1 MSKIDDLIG
10 KCTDWSNDRG
20 IIKNGTK
27 ESQCLKLVSEV
38 GELADNIAKGRDVW
52 DDIGD
57 CLVVLNNLA
66 VMHDSTLEDCL
77 GFAYEDIKDRKG
89 YLNSSGVFIKEGDK
103 KNDAPHVK
111 NLRFKLAEDSPTL
124 KEAQSHVDGLV
135 EVLTCGGAQVLI
147 NEEGMYRN
155 DLPFNLEVTKLAIE
169 AGYMTPEK
177 GIVGNAIILTGKACW
192 Q

>member
-1 MSKIDDLIG
+1 MS
-10 KCTDWSNDRG
+10 N
-20 IIKNGTK
+20 
-27 ESQCLKLVSEV
+27 
-38 GELADNIAKGRDVW
+38 
-52 DDIGD
+52 
-57 CLVVLNNLA
+57 
-66 VMHDSTLEDCL
+66 
-77 GFAYEDIKDRKG
+77 
-89 YLNSSGVFIKEGDK
+89 
-103 KNDAPHVK
+103 HVK